1 MGQIM
6 RQGNPAA
13 DRDHADTRTRHP
25 PMTADSDLPPTAPDA
40 KTPPTVDVPGGDRA
54 IALAHRKRIAV
65 IMLAVAAAVFASGT
79 WLRIT
84 HPHPG
89 FDLMVAMAEAA
100 MVGGLADWFAVV
112 ALFRHPLGQ
121 RWIPHTAIIPNKKDA
136 LGRALAN
143 FICDHFLDSDEVLRR
158 LEQFNP
164 GARLA
169 AALANPVHADRIG
182 AFVVNLTPQLLELLD
197 GERLHRFLLG
207 LVREQIQ
214 RMDVALLG
222 SQVLEVMTHDR
233 RHQALLDSVLRDL
246 GGLLANEDTQHMIAG
261 KISPQ
266 LWSVLRITRLDDA
279 VAEKLAAKI
288 VAGVSDL
295 IREMADDPGH
305 ELRLRFDDY
314 VDDFVGRLR
323 TDPSLQ
329 QKCSAIRDRVLDDP
343 ALAVWLRQSW
353 TQVLD
358 WLRDDMQRPDSAIA
372 AKMADASRA
381 IGEKLADDPAMQGWL
396 TQWVLGTVEPLIDK
410 YRGNIREFIVDRVAR
425 WDTRELVRELELS
438 VGSDLQYIRYN
449 GTAIGALVGG
459 LLYGTVRLIEWLAA
473 A

>member
-1 MGQIM
+1 M
-6 RQGNPAA
+6 NPVPPNRAA
-13 DRDHADTRTRHP
+13 
-25 PMTADSDLPPTAPDA
+25 
-40 KTPPTVDVPGGDRA
+40 
-54 IALAHRKRIAV
+54 ALAHRKRIAV
-65 IMLAVAAAVFASGT
+65 IMLAIAASVFATGT

-143 FICDHFLDSDEVLRR
+143 FICDHFLDSGEVLRR

-169 AALANPVHADRIG
+169 AALAKPAHADRIG
-182 AFVVNLTPQLLELLD
+182 SFAISLAPHLFELLD
-197 GERLHRFLLG
+197 SDRLHRFLLG
-207 LVREQIQ
+207 LVREQLQ
-214 RMDVALLG
+214 RADVAALG

-246 GGLLANEDTQHMIAG
+246 GDVLGNDDTQHMIAG

-266 LWSVLRITRLDDA
+266 LWSVLRLTRLDDA

-295 IREMADDPGH
+295 ISEMAEDPDH

-314 VDDFVGRLR
+314 VDEFIDRLR

-329 QKCSAIRDRVLDDP
+329 QKCSALRDRVLDDP
-343 ALAVWLRQSW
+343 ALATYLRQSW

-372 AKMADASRA
+372 AKVADASRV
-381 IGEKLADDPAMQGWL
+381 IGDKLAGDPAMQDWL
-396 TQWVLGTVEPLIDK
+396 NQWVLSTIEPLIDR
-410 YRGNIREFIVDRVAR
+410 YRGSIRDFIVERVER

-459 LLYGTVRLIEWLAA
+459 LLYGAVRVMEWLAA
-473 A
+473 SGGIG

>member
-1 MGQIM
+1 M
-6 RQGNPAA
+6 RQGKPGG
-13 DRDHADTRTRHP
+13 DRDRTTTEDTTP
-25 PMTADSDLPPTAPDA
+25 PMTADPAPPPPIPAPVNLPD
-40 KTPPTVDVPGGDRA
+40 GDRA
-54 IALAHRKRIAV
+54 TALARRKRIAV
-65 IMLAVAAAVFASGT
+65 TMLAVAAGVFAAGT

-112 ALFRHPLGQ
+112 ALFGHPLGQ

-143 FICDHFLDSDEVLRR
+143 FICDHFLDSGEVLRR

-169 AALANPVHADRIG
+169 AALATPAHAQRIG
-182 AFVVNLTPQLLELLD
+182 SVVVNLAPQLLELLD
-197 GERLHRFLLG
+197 SERLHRFLLG
-207 LVREQIQ
+207 LVREQLQ
-214 RMDVALLG
+214 RADVAALG

-233 RHQALLDSVLRDL
+233 RHQVLLDSVLRDL
-246 GGLLANEDTQHMIAG
+246 GEVLGDDDTQHMIAA

-279 VAEKLAAKI
+279 VAEKLAARI

-295 IREMADDPGH
+295 ISEMAADPGH

-314 VDDFVGRLR
+314 VDGFIHRLR

-329 QKCSAIRDRVLDDP
+329 QKCFAMRDRVLDDP
-343 ALAVWLRQSW
+343 ALATWLRQSW
-353 TQVLD
+353 AGVLE
-358 WLRDDMQRPDSAIA
+358 WLREDMQRDDSAIA
-372 AKMADASRA
+372 DKVADAARA
-381 IGEKLADDPAMQGWL
+381 IGDKLAGDPATQQWL
-396 TQWVLGTVEPLIDK
+396 NEWVLTTVEPLIDR
-410 YRGNIREFIVDRVAR
+410 YRGNIRDFIVERVAR

-449 GTAIGALVGG
+449 GTAIGALIGG
-459 LLYGTVRLIEWLAA
+459 LLYGAVRLIEWLAA
-473 A
+473 SGG

>member
-1 MGQIM
+1 
-6 RQGNPAA
+6 
-13 DRDHADTRTRHP
+13 
-25 PMTADSDLPPTAPDA
+25 MTAKTDLPPLDPAPVASHSNDLPA
-40 KTPPTVDVPGGDRA
+40 DVRA
-54 IALAHRKRIAV
+54 IALSRRKRIAV
-65 IMLAVAAAVFASGT
+65 IMLLIAAAVFAVGT

-121 RWIPHTAIIPNKKDA
+121 RWIPHTAIIPNKKNA

-143 FICDHFLDSDEVLRR
+143 FICDHFLDSGEVLRR
-158 LEQFNP
+158 VDEFNP
-164 GARLA
+164 GQRLA
-169 AALANPVHADRIG
+169 AALASPVHADRIG
-182 AFVVNLTPQLLELLD
+182 KFVVNLAPHLLQLLD
-197 GERLHRFLLG
+197 SERLHRFLLG

-214 RMDVALLG
+214 RADVADLG
-222 SQVLEVMTHDR
+222 SQLLEVMTQDR

-246 GGLLANEDTQHMIAG
+246 GDVLGSEDTQHMIAG

-266 LWSVLRITRLDDA
+266 LWSVLRLARLDDA

-295 IREMADDPGH
+295 ISDMADDPDH

-314 VDDFVGRLR
+314 VEAFIDRLR
-323 TDPSLQ
+323 TDAALQ
-329 QKCSAIRDRVLDDP
+329 QKVSELRDRVLDDP
-343 ALAVWLRQSW
+343 ALAHYLRESW
-353 TQVLD
+353 TRVLE
-358 WLRDDMQRPDSAIA
+358 WMRDDLQRDDSAIA
-372 AKMADASRA
+372 GKVSDASRA
-381 IGEKLADDPAMQGWL
+381 IGDRLANDPSIQGWL
-396 TQWVLGTVEPLIDK
+396 NQWVLDTLAPLIDK
-410 YRGNIREFIVDRVAR
+410 YRGNIRDFIVERVER

-449 GTAIGALVGG
+449 GTAIGAVIGG
-459 LLYGTVRLIEWLAA
+459 LLYATVRLIEWLA
-473 A
+473 

>member
-1 MGQIM
+1 
-6 RQGNPAA
+6 
-13 DRDHADTRTRHP
+13 
-25 PMTADSDLPPTAPDA
+25 MTADPDLPPP
-40 KTPPTVDVPGGDRA
+40 DRA
-54 IALAHRKRIAV
+54 AALAHRKRIAV
-65 IMLAVAAAVFASGT
+65 TMLAIAATVFAAGT

-84 HPHPG
+84 HPHAG

-112 ALFRHPLGQ
+112 ALFRHPMGQ

-143 FICDHFLDSDEVLRR
+143 FICDHFLDSKEVLRR
-158 LEQFNP
+158 LEEFNP

-169 AALANPVHADRIG
+169 AALAKPAHAERIG
-182 AFVVNLTPQLLELLD
+182 SVVVSLAPQLLELLD
-197 GERLHRFLLG
+197 SERLHRFLLG
-207 LVREQIQ
+207 LVREHIQ
-214 RMDVALLG
+214 RTDVAALG
-222 SQVLEVMTHDR
+222 SQVLEVMTHDG

-246 GGLLANEDTQHMIAG
+246 GTLLASDDTQHMIAG

-288 VAGVSDL
+288 VAGVSEL
-295 IREMADDPGH
+295 ISEMADDSSH

-314 VDDFVGRLR
+314 VEEFIDRLR
-323 TDPSLQ
+323 TEPSLQ
-329 QKCSAIRDRVLDDP
+329 QKCAALRDRLLDDP
-343 ALAVWLRQSW
+343 ALAGWLRQSW

-358 WLRDDMQRPDSAIA
+358 WLRDDLANADSVA
-372 AKMADASRA
+372 AGKVTEASRV
-381 IGEKLADDPAMQGWL
+381 IGDKLASDPKMQDWL
-396 TQWVLGTVEPLIDK
+396 NQWVLGTVEPLIDK
-410 YRGNIREFIVDRVAR
+410 YRGNIRDFIVDRVAR

-449 GTAIGALVGG
+449 GTAIGALIGG
-459 LLYGTVRLIEWLAA
+459 LLYAAVRVTEWLADSGGIG
-473 A
+473 